1 MKWSIKQRKER
12 LDALYHVVERRR
24 DEICAAL
31 YADLHK
37 NEAEGYMTEV
47 GIVLREIRL
56 MRKNMKRWLKPR
68 RVRMPLFTFPS
79 RGYIL
84 REPYGRVL
92 VIAPWNYPFQLT
104 MVPLVGAVAAGNSVT
119 VKASPYGSATEKVVG
134 EILEEVFE
142 QHQAKMERGGA
153 QRVSELLEEQWDYI
167 FFTGSSATGRIVARA
182 AAEHLTPVTL
192 ELGGKSPC
200 IISETTDLR
209 IAARRVAWGK
219 FLNAGQTCVA
229 PDYLFVQQSVA
240 GKFETL
246 LGEAITEMFSDTP
259 ELSPLYGRIVNVQ
272 AFDRLTALY
281 PEVKHIRE
289 ELYIAPT
296 VVKIDGGSHP
306 LMEQEIFGPILPIMT
321 YDNIEEP
328 ITYINGGA
336 KPLALYYFGENKA
349 QMREVVERCD
359 SGGVCIND
367 TVMHLSSSSLPFG
380 GVGASGMGAYHGQF
394 SISTFTHPRTLLRST
409 TAIDVKTR
417 YNPLSNLAVIKKIIK

>member
-1 MKWSIKQRKER
+1 MKWSIKQREER
-12 LDALYHVVERRR
+12 LDALYDVVERRQ

-31 YADLHK
+31 NSDLHK
-37 NEAEGYMTEV
+37 NEGESYMTEV
-47 GIVLREIRL
+47 GMVLREIRL

-119 VKASPYGSATEKVVG
+119 VKASPYAPATEKVVT
-134 EILEEVFE
+134 EILEEVFQSE
-142 QHQAKMERGGA
+142 QAKMERGGA
-153 QRVSELLEEQWDYI
+153 QKVAELLERQWDYI
-167 FFTGSSATGRIVARA
+167 FFTGSSATGHIVARA

-200 IISETTDLR
+200 IISETADLQ

-229 PDYLFVQQSVA
+229 PDYLFVHQSIA
-240 GKFETL
+240 DKFEAL
-246 LGEAITEMFSDTP
+246 LDQAIREMFGADP
-259 ELSPLYGRIVNVQ
+259 EVSPSYGRIVNVQ

-281 PEVKHIRE
+281 PAVKHVRE

-296 VVKIDGGSHP
+296 VVKIDDRSHP
-306 LMEQEIFGPILPIMT
+306 LMSEEIFGPILPMMA

-328 ITYINGGA
+328 ITYINSGA
-336 KPLALYYFGENKA
+336 KPLALYYFGESRA
-349 QMREVVERCD
+349 QMSEVVERCD

-394 SISTFTHPRTLLRST
+394 SISTFTHPRALLRGI

-417 YNPLSNLAVIKKIIK
+417 YNPSANLAVIKKIIK